1 MAEQKTLV
9 KVGLAGLGGVCEAV
23 HYPGF
28 SRILPGSK
36 SPPFATQMKV
46 CASGVEMSGV

>member
-28 SRILPGSK
+28 SRIP
-36 SPPFATQMKV
+36 
-46 CASGVEMSGV
+46 GVEIAALCDPDEGLRFQASR